1 MSVGGTPL
9 AIPAPVPQPLTFLM
23 TIPFIKKSLLWAPE
37 VLEKKFYF
45 QKVFPNFFHI
55 RYIGYETK
63 MFCFLSLSNFLSFTL
78 FFLKFLCFLN
88 FLKKNY
94 LQGCTWGGHLCF
106 SVAKTTL
113 ELQMSVRYLVSL
125 SVISEC
131 LLPL

>member
-1 MSVGGTPL
+1 
-9 AIPAPVPQPLTFLM
+9 
-23 TIPFIKKSLLWAPE
+23 
-37 VLEKKFYF
+37 
-45 QKVFPNFFHI
+45 
-55 RYIGYETK
+55 
-63 MFCFLSLSNFLSFTL
+63 MFCFLSLSNFLSFPL

-113 ELQMSVRYLVSL
+113 EFQMSVRYLVSL